1 MPPSAARPSG
11 AAPAPTALD
20 ALLERLSM
28 RIPDGWDLGLE
39 RIHDLLAR
47 MGDPHLALPPVVHI
61 AGTNGKGSVTAFC
74 RSILEASGKSVH
86 VYTSPHLVRF
96 NERVRIGRPGG
107 GRLVDDEAFAAAIEA
122 AERANG
128 ERPITFFELATAAA
142 FKLFAENPADVT
154 LLEVGL
160 GGRLDATNAIGAPLV
175 SVITS
180 ISIDHEKYLGDTVDK
195 IAAEK
200 AGIIKRG
207 TIAVSS
213 PQVHEVEDVLRR
225 KAAREGVRLH
235 FGGQDWTVGS
245 ENGRLVYQDEDGLL
259 DLTAPRLLGRHQF
272 LNAGTAIAALRAGGL
287 APDPSAIDQGLTSV
301 DWPARMQRLP
311 LGPLVGLAP
320 PGSEVWLDGGHN
332 PGAGEVVATV
342 MADLEERVSRP
353 FFMIVGMLKTKDPVG
368 FLRPFGG
375 LVRHVFT
382 VPIHGGH
389 DSRTPEDLAETARA
403 AGLSAETIESVE
415 AALGLLARDWR
426 FEPAPRI
433 LVCGSLYLA
442 GEVLK
447 ANGTLPV

>member
-1 MPPSAARPSG
+1 
-11 AAPAPTALD
+11 
-20 ALLERLSM
+20 
-28 RIPDGWDLGLE
+28 
-39 RIHDLLAR
+39 
-47 MGDPHLALPPVVHI
+47 
-61 AGTNGKGSVTAFC
+61 
-74 RSILEASGKSVH
+74 VH

-142 FKLFAENPADVT
+142 FKLFAENHADVT

-213 PQVHEVEDVLRR
+213 PQVHEVEDVLRC

-287 APDPSAIDQGLTSV
+287 APDPSAIDQGLTIV

-368 FLRPFGG
+368 FFRPFGG
-375 LVRHVFT
+375 LLRHVFT

-403 AGLSAETIESVE
+403 AGLSAEPIESVE